1 MIALALTTALLLGDY
16 APQPMASEMLPPDQE
31 ARVQRIG
38 EQLRC
43 PICQGLSIAASPSPA
58 ARAELDR
65 VRELVREGKSDQEIK
80 DYFISRYGDWVLLS
94 PRAEGANWIVWV
106 GPALLLVIG
115 AITIART
122 LKGPKAATA
131 APAPTAPADD
141 EFLRRVREEVD
152 G

>member
-16 APQPMASEMLPPDQE
+16 APQPMASEMLPPEQE

-94 PRAEGANWIVWV
+94 PRAEGANWIVWA

-122 LKGPKAATA
+122 LKGPKAAAA